1 MLSSRGF
8 PLALSWELDPPLSG
22 GITLELVQNEAEGGL
37 GCLSS
42 TTASAP
48 TLVLGGPGEVFH
60 SRSPSRGRQSCRWE
74 VGSGKGLPRASPSPS
89 PLSPWL
95 LGAETLQGGGV
106 QPSSVLHVPQQAV
119 GTAAAPSRLFVLR
132 ASPARGMFKGGR
144 LWGAEPR
151 PSLLLGREG
160 KPQLLCAPLAGLE
173 ETDEEVGWFSPALIS
188 PSSRGNDRLGVR
200 PEPSASPGGTSKL
213 CTGSPVPRWG
223 LGEKTGYC
231 CALCTFTPRFSLP
244 AAGRGLA
251 RPPHHCDT
259 RAGIC
264 RRGGDRGVARP
275 WQSPSSRRSC
285 FPSLGCF

>member
-132 ASPARGMFKGGR
+132 ASPARGMFKGGL
-144 LWGAEPR
+144 LWGAEPP
-151 PSLLLGREG
+151 PSLLPGREG

-173 ETDEEVGWFSPALIS
+173 ERDEMGWFSPALIS
-188 PSSRGNDRLGVR
+188 PCSRGNDRLGAGRSPAHHQGAPVS
-200 PEPSASPGGTSKL
+200 SALGAQRHAGGWGRKRGAAVPCAPLPPGFLSPQRGGGSPGRPITVTREQGSAGGEE
-213 CTGSPVPRWG
+213 TGGWHGPGNPHPHVG
-223 LGEKTGYC
+223 
-231 CALCTFTPRFSLP
+231 AASLP
-244 AAGRGLA
+244 
-251 RPPHHCDT
+251 
-259 RAGIC
+259 
-264 RRGGDRGVARP
+264 
-275 WQSPSSRRSC
+275 
-285 FPSLGCF
+285 